1 MFHKTAVYSPM
12 CEKSCE
18 PQFLFSGSVR
28 QCLFSF
34 LWIGAIFLLREVL
47 GIIIPA
53 ATGAGIQSIY
63 QMLWG
68 ISAALE
74 LTVFIVCFVKCSRR
88 KNRSSINL
96 MEMWGIILFILLP
109 LLYVLRQYIGGG
121 FERQLMELAGEAMA
135 NRIDLSADFVY
146 YYFYTRLMIEC
157 VEVLIILLGIF
168 VVGAFADNRA
178 LKLASF
184 ILMLAEGMLA
194 LAALQNPNSF
204 IEWMG
209 ISTVMIVLC
218 GTLGMLLCGIFLKA
232 GRRRIL
238 RRMWS

>member
-1 MFHKTAVYSPM
+1 M
-12 CEKSCE
+12 
-18 PQFLFSGSVR
+18 
-28 QCLFSF
+28 
-34 LWIGAIFLLREVL
+34 WIGAIFLLREVL

-53 ATGAGIQSIY
+53 ATGAADDGAGIQSVY
-63 QMLWG
+63 QMIWG

-74 LTVFIVCFVKCSRR
+74 LAVFIVCFVKCSRR

-121 FERQLMELAGEAMA
+121 FERQLTELAGEAMA

-238 RRMWS
+238 DGIE